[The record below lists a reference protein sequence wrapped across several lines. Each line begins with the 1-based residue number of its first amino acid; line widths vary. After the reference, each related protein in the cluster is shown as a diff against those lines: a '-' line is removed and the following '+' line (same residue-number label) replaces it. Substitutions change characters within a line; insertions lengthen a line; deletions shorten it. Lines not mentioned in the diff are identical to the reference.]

1 MPTLFAINIAVR
13 VHHKLGI
20 AEYEHG
26 FFKTKPMLPLVRN
39 VLLVVPF
46 EPNRHETII
55 KLRWR

>member
-1 MPTLFAINIAVR
+1 
-13 VHHKLGI
+13 
-20 AEYEHG
+20 
-26 FFKTKPMLPLVRN
+26 MLPLVRN